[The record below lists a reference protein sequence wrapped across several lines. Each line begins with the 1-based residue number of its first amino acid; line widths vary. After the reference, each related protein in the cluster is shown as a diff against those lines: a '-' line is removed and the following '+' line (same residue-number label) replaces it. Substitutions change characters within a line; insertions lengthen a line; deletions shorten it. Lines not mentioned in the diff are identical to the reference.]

1 VSRKLLARGKK
12 KLESQFPLNSHYRN
26 LSQSAESS
34 ELESFVDDPVGFA
47 RWLGVETITAEQ
59 IQIMTSVKTQP
70 TTNVQASHGCG
81 KTFISAVL
89 VLWFVFAVGGLC
101 ITTAPT
107 GRQVKELLWKEVR
120 SLYDRNKKKLGGRRG
135 VLKVEKNQEAY
146 AYGFASY
153 HYSTDTFQGI
163 HAAALLVILDE
174 ANGISSEIDDG
185 ASSCITGSQ
194 NRILRIGNPTSPGT
208 PFEKACKSKHIRIPA
223 WCHPN
228 VSWAY
233 QLESDGMH
241 RLKSEVAAALLTG
254 DDNDPVLPQEE
265 WPPEFP
271 RDRIPGAVS
280 ISWIEKLRIDK
291 GEKSNY
297 WKTRVE
303 GLFSRD
309 AQSLVFNPELVE
321 KAKTGAWQPFQY
333 GNKYMLAI
341 DPNFSSTGKDFY
353 TAQIWDI
360 SNPLGVALV
369 AEYRDRYK
377 SKEYNL
383 QKTYE
388 LGDRYSI
395 VLAAI
400 ESNSGGNLYQQDI
413 AKERPN
419 WRVEGVNH
427 SNASKLTN
435 SDRLVLMT
443 ERNQLSLPPDCQLAY
458 EMVHFIEEVEGKT
471 RVRHAESGVDENG
484 EEFHDDAVMAAVVMS
499 AWVDEA
505 VKVSHRSY
513 SVSGRI
519 KRTIIN

>member
-1 VSRKLLARGKK
+1 
-12 KLESQFPLNSHYRN
+12 
-26 LSQSAESS
+26 
-34 ELESFVDDPVGFA
+34 
-47 RWLGVETITAEQ
+47 
-59 IQIMTSVKTQP
+59 
-70 TTNVQASHGCG
+70 
-81 KTFISAVL
+81 
-89 VLWFVFAVGGLC
+89 
-101 ITTAPT
+101 
-107 GRQVKELLWKEVR
+107 
-120 SLYDRNKKKLGGRRG
+120 
-135 VLKVEKNQEAY
+135 
-146 AYGFASY
+146 
-153 HYSTDTFQGI
+153 
-163 HAAALLVILDE
+163 
-174 ANGISSEIDDG
+174 
-185 ASSCITGSQ
+185 
-194 NRILRIGNPTSPGT
+194 
-208 PFEKACKSKHIRIPA
+208 
-223 WCHPN
+223 
-228 VSWAY
+228 
-233 QLESDGMH
+233 
-241 RLKSEVAAALLTG
+241 
-254 DDNDPVLPQEE
+254 
-265 WPPEFP
+265 
-271 RDRIPGAVS
+271 
-280 ISWIEKLRIDK
+280 
-291 GEKSNY
+291 
-297 WKTRVE
+297 
-303 GLFSRD
+303 
-309 AQSLVFNPELVE
+309 
-321 KAKTGAWQPFQY
+321 
-333 GNKYMLAI
+333 MLAI